1 MYQITL
7 SDIMK
12 DIGVRK
18 HPDYFSGIKVKHKP
32 MPHQLEMMKLYT
44 ISTRYGDFGEPGSG
58 KTYPAHIHGILMAS
72 LGNKVVY
79 TMPPKLIDQFEEE
92 MHDYFIGIGHY
103 LKMGKLNV
111 PAAKKRQLVE
121 QWDKEGWPD
130 ILFMSYDGYREFNDV
145 NKAKKIGANQ
155 WYYQDGTRYDEEKGG
170 QAYTKNGRIISKRG
184 TAENDKHL
192 LLNKKGYN
200 VFFFDEAHALCG
212 LNSIISQ
219 SVDETAK
226 GNTAIYL
233 MTGTPVPT
241 VISDA
246 YGIIRLIN
254 PDAYSSRSSFERQH
268 IVYRQQQITVK
279 GRVRMIRIPS
289 SFVNVEKI
297 HQALYQNAR
306 RIQKRDIIK
315 MPDPLITDV
324 KVKLTGAHSKLYKDI
339 MRDHFA
345 LVGDTILSPE
355 NQQQARHMSL
365 QIISCPTQFD
375 SSISM
380 ENELFDRTKD
390 LVETIDPSKNKIVV
404 FAYYRTAIEFLKEK
418 FSDLEP
424 AVLYGGTTN
433 ATEEVNRFKKDDNCR
448 MIILNWMSGGA
459 GLNLQVAS
467 HIIFYECP
475 TSPKDA
481 TQAVARCDR
490 TGQQNIVNV
499 YFMRVLGTL
508 SDKNFRKL
516 LEAEEDV
523 NKVVQDDLDLL
534 HKQLRK

>member
-32 MPHQLEMMKLYT
+32 MPHQLEMMRIYT
-44 ISTRYGDFGEPGSG
+44 LSTRYLDAAQPGCG
-58 KTYPAHIHGILMAS
+58 KTFPAHVHGILMAS

-145 NKAKKIGANQ
+145 NKTKKIGANQ

-254 PDAYSSRSSFERQH
+254 PYAYSSRSSFERQH

-279 GRVRMIRIPS
+279 GRARMIRIPS

-297 HQALYQNAR
+297 HQSLYENAR

-375 SSISM
+375 PDISM